1 MATSSKMTV
10 EDFSIY
16 ISFTCNKYPNIAF
29 NPCFLVAKTIQEFEL
44 DNKVKLSFL
53 DTFYV
58 QKVVSHC
65 IDRMIQYKL
74 LVFKWN
80 SELIQTPDIIRIFHN

>member
-1 MATSSKMTV
+1 MTQVKRLSKD
-10 EDFSIY
+10 ELSIY

-58 QKVVSHC
+58 QKVVSSL